1 MNSIKKF
8 KIVIICLVS
17 AFALIAAG
25 NVYAQ
30 HEGGLGIKKVHLNLA
45 DEDQLM
51 KIEGMTK
58 NLAKAIIDYRE
69 KSGFFKKPEDL
80 LNVPGLTKNKY
91 KTLNPQLGSEGDL
104 YCIPMETD
112 EDDEWEDDEWEDD
125 DIPLS
130 PSKC

>member
-1 MNSIKKF
+1 MNSKQKIKY
-8 KIVIICLVS
+8 ITICLVS
-17 AFALIAAG
+17 AFVLIVAG
-25 NVYAQ
+25 NVNAQ
-30 HEGGLGIKKVHLNLA
+30 HEGGLGEKKIHLNLA
-45 DEDQLM
+45 DKDQLM
-51 KIEGMTK
+51 KIEGMTE

-80 LNVPGLTKNKY
+80 LNVPGLTKNIY

-104 YCIPMETD
+104 YCTQMETD
-112 EDDEWEDDEWEDD
+112 EDDEWEDD

>member
-1 MNSIKKF
+1 MKSKNNKKYI
-8 KIVIICLVS
+8 IVFLV
-17 AFALIAAG
+17 ALLALFISG
-25 NVYAQ
+25 NAYAQ
-30 HEGGLGIKKVHLNLA
+30 HEGGLGEKKVHLNLA

-51 KIEGMTK
+51 KVEGMTED
-58 NLAKAIIDYRE
+58 LAKAIIDYRE

-91 KTLNPQLGSEGDL
+91 KTLNPQVGSEGDL
-104 YCIPMETD
+104 YFTPMETD
-112 EDDEWEDDEWEDD
+112 EDDEWEDD

>member
-1 MNSIKKF
+1 MNSFKKLKF
-8 KIVIICLVS
+8 ITICLVS

-51 KIEGMTK
+51 KIEGMTGD
-58 NLAKAIIDYRE
+58 LAKAIIEHRE

-80 LNVPGLTKNKY
+80 LNVPGLTQNIY
-91 KTLNPQLGSEGDL
+91 KTLDPQVGSEGDI
-104 YCIPMETD
+104 YCIPMETG
-112 EDDEWEDDEWEDD
+112 EDDEWEDD